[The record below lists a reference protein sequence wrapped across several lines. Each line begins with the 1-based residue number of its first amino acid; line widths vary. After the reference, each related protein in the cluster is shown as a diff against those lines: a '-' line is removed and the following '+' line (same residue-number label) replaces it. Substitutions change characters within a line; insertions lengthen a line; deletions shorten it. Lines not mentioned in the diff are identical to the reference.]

1 MGSQRNANLPN
12 RNSQRSTLLKVVI
25 LGDGWVGKTCLM
37 NRFVS
42 NRFQQCGYHTIG
54 VEFLN
59 KDIEINGEN
68 YTLQIWDT
76 AGQERF
82 RTLRTPFYRG
92 SDICL
97 LTYAVNDKNTF
108 NNLSSWKS
116 EFLLYA
122 DIQQESSFPFVVIG
136 NKVDVAEPEKQV
148 STEEAESWCA
158 ENGNLPFVET
168 SAKTAKNV
176 EEAFGSA
183 VAAWI
188 KLEAKMER
196 PLLTDTVDLSKQQSP
211 QRASCC
217 MPISTSE

>member
-1 MGSQRNANLPN
+1 MGSQRNNLQN
-12 RNSQRSTLLKVVI
+12 RNVQRTTLLKVVI
-25 LGDGWVGKTCLM
+25 LGDGLVGKTCLM

-42 NRFQQCGYHTIG
+42 NNFNQCGYHTIG

-59 KDIEINGEN
+59 KDIEVNGEA

-97 LTYAVNDKNTF
+97 LTYAVDDKNTF

-122 DIQQESSFPFVVIG
+122 GIQEGSSFPFVVVG
-136 NKVDVAEPEKQV
+136 NKVCK
-148 STEEAESWCA
+148 SFSH
-158 ENGNLPFVET
+158 NF
-168 SAKTAKNV
+168 
-176 EEAFGSA
+176 
-183 VAAWI
+183 
-188 KLEAKMER
+188 
-196 PLLTDTVDLSKQQSP
+196 LSKETKFNDCNDIFVFNCHFLDS
-211 QRASCC
+211 
-217 MPISTSE
+217 

>member
-1 MGSQRNANLPN
+1 MSKDKIIQDLKVQTKEQQILKLWNKKLIIQEIGRASNIKVKKMETQKNPNLPN

-42 NRFQQCGYHTIG
+42 NNFNQCGYHTIG

-59 KDIEINGEN
+59 KDIEINGEI

-97 LTYAVNDKNTF
+97 LTYAVDDKNTF
-108 NNLSSWKS
+108 KNVSSWKS
-116 EFLLYA
+116 EFLQYA
-122 DIQQESSFPFVVIG
+122 DIQASTFPFVLVG
-136 NKVDVAEPEKQV
+136 NKVKCLLNYFHSEKV
-148 STEEAESWCA
+148 IIS
-158 ENGNLPFVET
+158 
-168 SAKTAKNV
+168 
-176 EEAFGSA
+176 
-183 VAAWI
+183 I
-188 KLEAKMER
+188 
-196 PLLTDTVDLSKQQSP
+196 SKQQ
-211 QRASCC
+211 
-217 MPISTSE
+217 IL